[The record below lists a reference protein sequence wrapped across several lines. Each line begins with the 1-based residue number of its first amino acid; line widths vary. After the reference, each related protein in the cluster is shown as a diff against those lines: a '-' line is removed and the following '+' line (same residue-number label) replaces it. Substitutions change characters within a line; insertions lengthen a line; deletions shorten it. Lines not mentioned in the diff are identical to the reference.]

1 MTTAGAT
8 AVNPNELDD
17 RTAMGLPA
25 SFTERVDQ
33 DRLRRLTRTLMG
45 EDPWE
50 LVRRVEDPAAD
61 PLLRL
66 AAGGLLALLGDP
78 RIDALAPAMADVPAA
93 RVRLGLAADRVDAVA
108 AAWRHVGVSR
118 AWIAKEAPEYEA
130 GIAAFRIARYPVTN
144 AEYRLFLTENPD
156 AGLPTSWRFGVYP
169 AHLANHPVWSVSPQD
184 ADAYAAWLARRT
196 GRAFRLP
203 AEAEWEYAASGG
215 DGRAYPW
222 GEEPRE
228 DMANTVEHGPLAT
241 TPVGMYPAGRSPFGA
256 YDMAGNVEEYVADDY
271 RPYPGGRYVDD
282 DLHDGTGVAYR
293 VARGGSFTRYAD
305 LARCRRRHGW
315 YRRDLYAMGFRL
327 AETPLPGGQAG
338 QGVSP

>member
-1 MTTAGAT
+1 MTTAEAT
-8 AVNPNELDD
+8 VVNPNELDD

-25 SFTERVDQ
+25 SFTDRVDQ
-33 DRLRRLTRTLMG
+33 DRLRHLTGRLAG
-45 EDPWE
+45 SDPRE
-50 LVRRVEDPAAD
+50 LALRVSDPAAE

-66 AAGGLLALLGDP
+66 AAGNLLALLGDP
-78 RIDALAPAMADVPAA
+78 RIDPLAPAMADVPAA
-93 RVRLGLAADRVDAVA
+93 RVRLGLAEDRVDAVA
-108 AAWRHVGVSR
+108 AAWRHVGVTR

-130 GIAAFRIARYPVTN
+130 DIAAFRIARYPVTN

-169 AHLANHPVWSVSPQD
+169 PHLANHPVWSVSPQD
-184 ADAYAAWLARRT
+184 ADAYAAWLAHRT

-203 AEAEWEYAASGG
+203 TEAEWEYAASGG

-222 GEEPRE
+222 GEEPGE
-228 DMANTVEHGPLAT
+228 DRANTVEYGPLTT
-241 TPVGMYPAGRSPFGA
+241 TPVGMYPAGRSPFGT

-271 RPYPGGRYVDD
+271 RPYPGGRPVDD
-282 DLHDGTGVAYR
+282 DLHENAGTSYR

-305 LARCRRRHGW
+305 LSRCRRRHGW

-327 AETPLPGGQAG
+327 AETPPAGGTG
-338 QGVSP
+338 TGWDR

>member
-1 MTTAGAT
+1 MTTADT
-8 AVNPNELDD
+8 LAVNPNELDD

-25 SFTERVDQ
+25 AFTDRVDQ
-33 DRLRRLTRTLMG
+33 DRLRRLTRTLAG
-45 EDPWE
+45 KDPQE
-50 LVRRVEDPAAD
+50 LAARVAD
-61 PLLRL
+61 PRADRLLRL
-66 AAGGLLALLGDP
+66 AAGQLLALLGDP
-78 RIDALAPAMADVPAA
+78 RIDPLAPAMEDVPAA

-108 AAWRHVGVSR
+108 DAWRHVGVTR
-118 AWIAKEAPEYEA
+118 AWIAKEAPEYDA
-130 GIAAFRIARYPVTN
+130 DIAAFRIARYPVTN
-144 AEYRLFLTENPD
+144 AEYRLFLTEHPD

-203 AEAEWEYAASGG
+203 TEAEWEYAASGG

-222 GEEPRE
+222 GEEPGE
-228 DMANTVEHGPLAT
+228 DLANTVEYGPLAT

-271 RPYPGGRYVDD
+271 RPYPGGQYVDD
-282 DLHDGTGVAYR
+282 DLHADTDAGYR

-315 YRRDLYAMGFRL
+315 YRRDIYAMGFRL
-327 AETPLPGGQAG
+327 AETPPAPGVAAG
-338 QGVSP
+338 

>member
-1 MTTAGAT
+1 MTTADT
-8 AVNPNELDD
+8 LAVNPNELDD

-25 SFTERVDQ
+25 AFTDRVDQ
-33 DRLRRLTRTLMG
+33 DRLRQLTRSLAG
-45 EDPWE
+45 KDPQE
-50 LVRRVEDPAAD
+50 LAARVAD
-61 PLLRL
+61 PEAYWLLRL
-66 AAGGLLALLGDP
+66 AAGQLLALLGDP
-78 RIDALAPAMADVPAA
+78 RIDPAAPAMEDVPAA

-108 AAWRHVGVSR
+108 AAWRHVGVTR
-118 AWIAKEAPEYEA
+118 AWIAKEAPEYDA
-130 GIAAFRIARYPVTN
+130 DIAAFRIARYPVTN
-144 AEYRLFLTENPD
+144 EEYRLFLTENPE

-196 GRAFRLP
+196 GRLFRLP
-203 AEAEWEYAASGG
+203 TEAEWEYAASGG

-222 GEEPRE
+222 GEEPGE
-228 DMANTVEHGPLAT
+228 DLANTVEYGPLAT

-271 RPYPGGRYVDD
+271 RPYPGGQYVDD
-282 DLHDGTGVAYR
+282 DLHADTDATYR

-315 YRRDLYAMGFRL
+315 YRRDIYAMGFRL
-327 AETPLPGGQAG
+327 AETPPAPGIAAG
-338 QGVSP
+338 